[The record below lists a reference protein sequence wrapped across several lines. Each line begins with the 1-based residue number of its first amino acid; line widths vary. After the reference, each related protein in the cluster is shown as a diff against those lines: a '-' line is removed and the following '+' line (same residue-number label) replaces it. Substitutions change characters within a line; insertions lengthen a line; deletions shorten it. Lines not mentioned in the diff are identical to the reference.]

1 MQIENELDFYDC
13 KSPVTYMGKLKKM
26 AESFG
31 MEIPLFYCC
40 GQDDIVKSGG
50 LTDGLY
56 SAFNVYSPG
65 DFKGLEQRALHLN
78 EAAALRKMPFMITET
93 NREHDFLKRL
103 LACGAKLLGPYNQT
117 SGTTMDFYTGIT
129 NWGPKDAPVAIMA
142 TDYYFKSMIGSA
154 GNYR

>member
-103 LACGAKLLGPYNQT
+103 LYRNYELGT
-117 SGTTMDFYTGIT
+117 KGCAS
-129 NWGPKDAPVAIMA
+129 
-142 TDYYFKSMIGSA
+142 S
-154 GNYR
+154 NYGDGL

>member
-1 MQIENELDFYDC
+1 
-13 KSPVTYMGKLKKM
+13 
-26 AESFG
+26 

-103 LACGAKLLGPYNQT
+103 LACGAKLLGPYNYDGFLYRNYEL
-117 SGTTMDFYTGIT
+117 GTKGC
-129 NWGPKDAPVAIMA
+129 A
-142 TDYYFKSMIGSA
+142 SS
-154 GNYR
+154 NYGDGL